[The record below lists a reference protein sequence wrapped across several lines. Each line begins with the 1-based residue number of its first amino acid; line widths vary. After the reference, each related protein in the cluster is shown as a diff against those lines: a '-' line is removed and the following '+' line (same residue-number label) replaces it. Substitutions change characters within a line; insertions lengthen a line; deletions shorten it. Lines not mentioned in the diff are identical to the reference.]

1 MVTLTIFKD
10 FGNRFSHKA
19 YNYREVR
26 PGKRPP
32 LRHRVFYI
40 DPFDF
45 NKEISMSSDLLQFK
59 TASATIILKGDPAPT
74 ISYANGSFTVDTHIE
89 GGPLGIVRKLNAE
102 DRRALLAI
110 LEEEI
115 KYPPPEVDPAVL
127 KCFFHLLK
135 TAVIPD

>member
-1 MVTLTIFKD
+1 
-10 FGNRFSHKA
+10 
-19 YNYREVR
+19 
-26 PGKRPP
+26 
-32 LRHRVFYI
+32 
-40 DPFDF
+40 
-45 NKEISMSSDLLQFK
+45 MSSDLLQFK
-59 TASATIILKGDPAPT
+59 AASATIILKGDPAPT